1 MNKLKELFNQYI
13 SSDIKSHILKITHT
27 YLDAGYECWIVGGPV
42 RDLLLNHSPKDIDF
56 ATNCP
61 LEITKTLFQ
70 SIIPT
75 GEDHGTLTIHIDG
88 ENYEVTRY
96 RKDVDTD
103 GRRATIAFA
112 NTIQEDVLR
121 RDLTINA
128 IAFNP
133 VTGEV
138 VDAVGG
144 ISDFDKKLIKFV
156 GNPVERI
163 KEDYLRSI
171 RFIRFIAKLMEYG
184 FTTTDEQLTIAIKTY
199 DSNRIST
206 ERIYQECN
214 AIFEILK
221 KNDKSKNFVIDG
233 LSKMCIFNRFIDDKK
248 IHDTVIQ
255 NIFTTYD
262 YFPLVY
268 EYYQLID
275 DKNILI
281 DLKLSKDYIKNVLL
295 FEQYKCKHFNNIVDV
310 KDLLESF
317 NGNYEHVFKMFD
329 YFELYGIDNG
339 FLEGRITLTRLKEK
353 AQKGEEEPFLINHLS
368 IGGRDLIN
376 KGYTGEAIGI
386 KLRELLQ
393 YVKLNPEY
401 NKKPTLVQMI

>member
-13 SSDIKSHILKITHT
+13 TSDIKSHILKITHT

-133 VTGEV
+133 ITYEI

-144 ISDFDKKLIKFV
+144 LKDFETRTLRFV
-156 GNPVERI
+156 GNTKDRVL
-163 KEDYLRSI
+163 EDHL
-171 RFIRFIAKLMEYG
+171 RFIRLLRFKVKLDFILDKNIIIDAKEVFDVTKLSY
-184 FTTTDEQLTIAIKTY
+184 
-199 DSNRIST
+199 
-206 ERIYQECN
+206 ERIYD
-214 AIFEILK
+214 EIGKIL
-221 KNDKSKNFVIDG
+221 DLD
-233 LSKMCIFNRFIDDKK
+233 LTIDDKEF
-248 IHDTVIQ
+248 IIGS
-255 NIFTTYD
+255 
-262 YFPLVY
+262 L
-268 EYYQLID
+268 
-275 DKNILI
+275 
-281 DLKLSKDYIKNVLL
+281 
-295 FEQYKCKHFNNIVDV
+295 
-310 KDLLESF
+310 
-317 NGNYEHVFKMFD
+317 NGVMMFD
-329 YFELYGIDNG
+329 YLFNKTQTSNIIIREIFETESLYPIIYHNGWEPTFKLSSEYKKMNELFNSINVCVDLSEIGMKKLLKKSKKDFNIVMKVLKLHSYYNGSDLSKSIDTLENVKSEPLLISDLAING
-339 FLEGRITLTRLKEK
+339 
-353 AQKGEEEPFLINHLS
+353 N
-368 IGGRDLIN
+368 DLIGIGL
-376 KGYTGEAIGI
+376 KGKKIGETLEYI
-386 KLRELLQ
+386 
-393 YVKLNPEY
+393 LNMIYEFPEK
-401 NKKPTLVQMI
+401 NKKTYILEYIKSKIS

>member
-13 SSDIKSHILKITHT
+13 TSDIKSHILKITQT

-75 GEDHGTLTIHIDG
+75 GEDHGTLTIHIEG

-133 VTGEV
+133 ITYEI

-144 ISDFDKKLIKFV
+144 LKDFETRTLRFV
-156 GNPVERI
+156 GNTKDRVL
-163 KEDYLRSI
+163 EDHL
-171 RFIRFIAKLMEYG
+171 RFIRLLRFKVKLDFILDKNIIIDAKEVFDVTKLSY
-184 FTTTDEQLTIAIKTY
+184 
-199 DSNRIST
+199 
-206 ERIYQECN
+206 ERIYD
-214 AIFEILK
+214 EIGKIL
-221 KNDKSKNFVIDG
+221 DLD
-233 LSKMCIFNRFIDDKK
+233 LTIDDKEF
-248 IHDTVIQ
+248 IIGS
-255 NIFTTYD
+255 
-262 YFPLVY
+262 L
-268 EYYQLID
+268 
-275 DKNILI
+275 
-281 DLKLSKDYIKNVLL
+281 
-295 FEQYKCKHFNNIVDV
+295 
-310 KDLLESF
+310 
-317 NGNYEHVFKMFD
+317 NGVMMFD
-329 YFELYGIDNG
+329 YLFNKTQTSNIIIREIFETESLYPIIYHNGWEPTFKLSSEYKKMNELFNSINVCVDLSEIGMKKLLKKSKKDFNIVMKVLKLHSYYNGSDLSKSIDTLENVKSEPLLISDLAING
-339 FLEGRITLTRLKEK
+339 
-353 AQKGEEEPFLINHLS
+353 N
-368 IGGRDLIN
+368 DLIGIGL
-376 KGYTGEAIGI
+376 KGKKIGETLEYI
-386 KLRELLQ
+386 
-393 YVKLNPEY
+393 LNMIYEFPEK
-401 NKKPTLVQMI
+401 NKKTYILEYIKSKIS

>member
-13 SSDIKSHILKITHT
+13 SSDIKSHILKITRT

-144 ISDFDKKLIKFV
+144 MEDFNNKVLRFV
-156 GNPVERI
+156 G
-163 KEDYLRSI
+163 KAEDRVLEDHL
-171 RFIRFIAKLMEYG
+171 RFIRLLRFKVKLDFILDKNIIIDAKEVFDVTKLSY
-184 FTTTDEQLTIAIKTY
+184 
-199 DSNRIST
+199 
-206 ERIYQECN
+206 ERIYD
-214 AIFEILK
+214 EIGKIL
-221 KNDKSKNFVIDG
+221 DLD
-233 LSKMCIFNRFIDDKK
+233 LTIDDKEF
-248 IHDTVIQ
+248 IIGS
-255 NIFTTYD
+255 
-262 YFPLVY
+262 L
-268 EYYQLID
+268 
-275 DKNILI
+275 
-281 DLKLSKDYIKNVLL
+281 
-295 FEQYKCKHFNNIVDV
+295 
-310 KDLLESF
+310 
-317 NGNYEHVFKMFD
+317 NGVMMFD
-329 YFELYGIDNG
+329 YLFNKTQTSNIIIREIFETESLYPIIYHNGWEPTFKLSSEYKKMNELFNSINVCVDLSEIGMKKLLKKSKKDFNIVMKVLKLHSYYNGSDLSKSIDTLENVKSEPLLISDLAING
-339 FLEGRITLTRLKEK
+339 
-353 AQKGEEEPFLINHLS
+353 N
-368 IGGRDLIN
+368 DLIGIGL
-376 KGYTGEAIGI
+376 KGKKIGETLEYI
-386 KLRELLQ
+386 
-393 YVKLNPEY
+393 LNMIYEFPEK
-401 NKKPTLVQMI
+401 NKKTYILEYIKSKIS